1 LSALFADYSDG
12 SFCNRLY
19 NLIQLDMKTNMGTL
33 DKVIRVIVA
42 IIGGLLVY
50 YDVVVG
56 VYSYIVLAIVA
67 IFLLTSLIGF
77 CPLYGL
83 FGMNTCK
90 VKK

>member
-1 LSALFADYSDG
+1 MSALFADHSSG

-19 NLIQLDMKTNMGTL
+19 NLIQLNMKTNMGTL
-33 DKVIRVIVA
+33 DKIIRVLVA
-42 IIGGLLVY
+42 VIAGLLVY

-56 VYSYIVLAIVA
+56 VYSYILLAIVA
-67 IFLLTSLIGF
+67 VFLLTSLIGF